1 MISLEEEMPELTLED
16 KETLERK
23 KVGTGQ
29 GRESGRVWG
38 HRSLVDTTVLERAGA
53 VHQGLPIS

>member
-29 GRESGRVWG
+29 GTEAW
-38 HRSLVDTTVLERAGA
+38 
-53 VHQGLPIS
+53 

>member
-29 GRESGRVWG
+29 GRVRRVWG
-38 HRSLVDTTVLERAGA
+38 HRSMVDTTVLEWAGA

>member
-23 KVGTGQ
+23 KVGKV
-29 GRESGRVWG
+29 SDK
-38 HRSLVDTTVLERAGA
+38 SLTCNTRKG
-53 VHQGLPIS
+53 G